1 LKLKY
6 QDKLRLAELVKSDM
20 NGNRNNPVDETAL
33 RCCLQEIT
41 ATVHSAAQKY
51 QGDTLALLSLLRVL
65 EELHQVMRD
74 GFFQDTLP
82 TNRQELYSLLK
93 DIEAAGGW
101 PYIPRMRIGAL
112 LAALQPGD
120 FFPH

>member
-1 LKLKY
+1 
-6 QDKLRLAELVKSDM
+6 M
-20 NGNRNNPVDETAL
+20 NGNRNNLADEKAL

-41 ATVHSAAQKY
+41 ATVQSATQNC

-65 EELHQVMRD
+65 EEHHQVIRE
-74 GFFQDTLP
+74 GLFQDTLP

-93 DIEAAGGW
+93 DIEAEGGW
-101 PYIPRMRIGAL
+101 PYIPRMKIGAL

-120 FFPH
+120 FLSH